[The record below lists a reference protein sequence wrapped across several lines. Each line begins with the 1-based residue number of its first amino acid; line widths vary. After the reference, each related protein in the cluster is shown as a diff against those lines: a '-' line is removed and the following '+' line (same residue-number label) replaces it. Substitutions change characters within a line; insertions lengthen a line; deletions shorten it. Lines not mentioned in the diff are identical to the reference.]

1 MDFRYTSYIHCKYI
15 FPWCVL
21 HVYALKGKPMVSILI
36 WFRESIF
43 SFMFSIFVAFFY
55 ICNHISQRSC
65 PIFFLNVLIPCL
77 SHLDFQI
84 ILR

>member
-55 ICNHISQRSC
+55 ICNHISQD
-65 PIFFLNVLIPCL
+65 PLPYFF
-77 SHLDFQI
+77 
-84 ILR
+84 

>member
-43 SFMFSIFVAFFY
+43 SFMFSIFVAFFFTFVTTY
-55 ICNHISQRSC
+55 HRD
-65 PIFFLNVLIPCL
+65 PVPYFF
-77 SHLDFQI
+77 
-84 ILR
+84 